1 MSIRRFIQKLKS
13 FFVQTPSEETP
24 NQDESVSGAVRKDE
38 PGGTGE
44 AVRDN
49 VAPEFKGEV
58 SEEQTP
64 KQDEIP
70 PADVPPKDDSEPVP
84 AGAAPSKEVN

>member
-38 PGGTGE
+38 P
-44 AVRDN
+44 
-49 VAPEFKGEV
+49 
-58 SEEQTP
+58 
-64 KQDEIP
+64 
-70 PADVPPKDDSEPVP
+70 DVPPKDESEPVP
-84 AGAAPSKEVN
+84 ASAAPSKQVNS